1 MTTPESPSPLDP
13 PEAARGPSAEDVPDI
28 DSIAPRVLQQIK
40 RIVQAEYAKDL
51 RTQLGVVPR
60 TINWRALTPED
71 LEADLLE
78 LNAWV
83 DWLRHEYGLPPQVV
97 PPMWHRH
104 WELIWELSA
113 LRQHWLTY
121 YDQQA
126 KGNMGVVWHNDF
138 VAARERLRDWV
149 SICGTRL
156 DRDRATRI
164 TAWPGGEEEHW
175 TPPDTS
181 EQPVSERIDDF
192 LAFVDEQVAARR
204 AEQDDVMQQILDS
217 E

>member
-138 VAARERLRDWV
+138 VAAREPARLGVHLWNPSRPRPRHPHH
-149 SICGTRL
+149 RL
-156 DRDRATRI
+156 ARRRRRTLDATRY
-164 TAWPGGEEEHW
+164 
-175 TPPDTS
+175 
-181 EQPVSERIDDF
+181 QR
-192 LAFVDEQVAARR
+192 AARQR
-204 AEQDDVMQQILDS
+204 AHR
-217 E
+217 